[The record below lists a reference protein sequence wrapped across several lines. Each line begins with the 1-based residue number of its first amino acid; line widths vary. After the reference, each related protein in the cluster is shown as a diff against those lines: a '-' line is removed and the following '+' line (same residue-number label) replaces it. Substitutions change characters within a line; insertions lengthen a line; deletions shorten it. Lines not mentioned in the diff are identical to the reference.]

1 MAMTFE
7 LVSPE
12 RLLTSVEA
20 DAVTIPGV
28 EGDFTAM
35 PGHAPFLTTLRPG
48 YLTVQGSGGQGGSGE
63 SRWFVT
69 GGFAE
74 ISNDVVSVLADRG
87 IEAEK
92 LDTTYLD
99 ERIAE
104 AEKALEEAPEDRRL
118 SAIHR
123 LNTYQALRGRL

>member
-48 YLTVQGSGGQGGSGE
+48 YLTVQGGSGE

-74 ISNDVVSVLADRG
+74 ISNGVVSVLADRG

-92 LDTTYLD
+92 LDSAYLD

-104 AEKALEEAPEDRRL
+104 AEKALEDAPEERRL
-118 SAIHR
+118 AAIHR
-123 LNTYQALRGRL
+123 LNTYQALRGRV

>member
-48 YLTVQGSGGQGGSGE
+48 YLTVQGGTGE

-74 ISNDVVSVLADRG
+74 VSNDVVSVLADRG

-92 LDTTYLD
+92 IDSAYLD

>member
-35 PGHAPFLTTLRPG
+35 AGHAPFLTTLRPG
-48 YLTVQGSGGQGGSGE
+48 YLTVQSSAGE

-74 ISNDVVSVLADRG
+74 VSNDVVSVLADRG

-118 SAIHR
+118 TAIHR
-123 LNTYQALRGRL
+123 LNTYQALRSRL